1 MPADSSFEPDGP
13 AAAAAMLAHAAAERI
28 ALVPRGSGTK
38 LRGDSASASYIS
50 TKHLTSGLAHYAGD
64 LVATA
69 PAGCTLR
76 QVNEALGGERQWIPL
91 DPPFGD
97 RATIGGIVAA
107 NDSGP
112 RRHRFGSPRDLIIGI
127 QVALTN
133 GTVAHSGGRVVKNVA
148 GYDLGRLFCGS
159 LGSLGLI
166 TSVTFKLAPIAPA
179 SRTVVA
185 RFARAAD
192 AAAAAIELAAAV
204 SLTPSALEV
213 IAPAPEPRLLVRFD
227 STPQSAQRMAA
238 SAASLLAAR
247 SADIVIVDEEAE
259 AATWDD
265 HQSRESAGDGLVGM
279 VSVLPTATA
288 AVCDMIE
295 RLAAGHGVSWALT
308 GRAALGV
315 LRVHA
320 TGDAAGLQRFAAA
333 LRPAVAVQNGHVQF
347 VIGAEVLGGAI
358 DARGPVGSAAA
369 VGFAVKQR
377 FDPAGVLPYYWAQS

>member
-1 MPADSSFEPDGP
+1 MPADPSFEPDGP

-28 ALVPRGSGTK
+28 SLVPRGSGTK
-38 LRGDSASASYIS
+38 LRGDSAAASFIS
-50 TKHLTSGLAHYAGD
+50 TKRLTGGLAHYAGD

-69 PAGCTLR
+69 PSGCTLR
-76 QVNEALGGERQWIPL
+76 EVNETLGRERQWIPL

-127 QVALTN
+127 QVALTS

-179 SRTVVA
+179 SRTVIA

-192 AAAAAIELAAAV
+192 AVAAAIDLAASA
-204 SLTPSALEV
+204 SLTPSALDV
-213 IAPAPEPRLLVRFD
+213 IAPEPRLLVRFD
-227 STPQSAQRMAA
+227 TTLHSAQHMAA
-238 SAASLLAAR
+238 SAASLLAPR
-247 SADIVIVDEEAE
+247 TTDIVIVDHEAE
-259 AATWDD
+259 AAIWAD
-265 HQSRESAGDGLVGM
+265 HQSRESAGDGLVAT
-279 VSVLPTATA
+279 VAVLPTATA
-288 AVCDMIE
+288 DVCDLVG
-295 RLAAGHGVSWALT
+295 RLASELGVGWTIT

-320 TGDAAGLQRFAAA
+320 TGEEAGLQRFAAA
-333 LRPAVAVQNGHVQF
+333 LRAAVAAQNGHAQF
-347 VIGAEVLGGAI
+347 VGGAGILGQAI
-358 DARGPVGSAAA
+358 DPRGPIGSAGA
-369 VGFAVKQR
+369 VSLAVKQR
-377 FDPAGVLPYYWAQS
+377 FDPAGVLPYPWARS

>member
-13 AAAAAMLAHAAAERI
+13 AAAAAMLAHAAAEHM

-38 LRGDSASASYIS
+38 LRGDSAPASYIS
-50 TKHLTSGLAHYAGD
+50 TRHLTSGLAHYAGD

-76 QVNEALGGERQWIPL
+76 EVNEALGRERQWIPL

-97 RATIGGIVAA
+97 RATIGGIVAS

-112 RRHRFGSPRDLIIGI
+112 RRHRFGSPRDLVIGI

-133 GTVAHSGGRVVKNVA
+133 GSVAHSGGRVVKNVA

-179 SRTVVA
+179 ARTVVA

-192 AAAAAIELAAAV
+192 AAAAAIDLAVSA

-213 IAPAPEPRLLVRFD
+213 IAPAPDSRLLVRFD
-227 STPQSAQRMAA
+227 STLQSAERMAA
-238 SAASLLAAR
+238 SAASLLATR
-247 SADIVIVDEEAE
+247 NTDIVILDEEAA
-259 AATWDD
+259 AATWAD

-288 AVCDMIE
+288 AACDMIE
-295 RLAAGHGVSWALT
+295 RLAADSGVGWALT

-320 TGDAAGLQRFAAA
+320 TGDAAGLRRFAAA
-333 LRPAVAVQNGHVQF
+333 LRAAVTAQTGHVQF
-347 VIGAEVLGGAI
+347 VVGAGVLGQAI
-358 DARGPVGSAAA
+358 DPRGPVGSAAA
-369 VGFAVKQR
+369 VGLAVKQR
-377 FDPAGVLPYYWAQS
+377 FDPAGVLPYSWAQS